1 MNKIDITDR
10 VLEARQD
17 NQQKETEALSKMTMP
32 EWMQTPFDA
41 YFSTEDKNSADK
53 TNVIAIDFSLPAL
66 DIPKALAA
74 SSMNQQNTHW
84 YDQGIIA
91 FKDING
97 SMLSIIFNKNSDS
110 NSIDIT
116 VTVSEGESIFLK
128 PYSGL
133 SNLNCSLYDKRTELA
148 QLTAA
153 VNHNGSFMFAEGIVL
168 ENYEPGDSN
177 EFISLRFHH

>member
-1 MNKIDITDR
+1 MNTIDITDR
-10 VLEARQD
+10 VLNARED
-17 NQQKETEALSKMTMP
+17 NRKQEKEVLSNMTLP
-32 EWMQTPFDA
+32 EWMKTPFDA
-41 YFSTEDKNSADK
+41 YFSTEETSPSGKN
-53 TNVIAIDFSLPAL
+53 NVIDMDFSLPAL
-66 DIPKALAA
+66 EVPKALAA
-74 SSMNQQNTHW
+74 SSINQENAHW

-97 SMLSIIFNKNSDS
+97 SMLSIIFNKNSDT
-110 NSIDIT
+110 NAIDIT

-153 VNHNGSFMFAEGIVL
+153 VNHNGSFMFAEGIVI
-168 ENYEPGDSN
+168 EDCEPSDCN
-177 EFISLRFHH
+177 DFISLRFHH